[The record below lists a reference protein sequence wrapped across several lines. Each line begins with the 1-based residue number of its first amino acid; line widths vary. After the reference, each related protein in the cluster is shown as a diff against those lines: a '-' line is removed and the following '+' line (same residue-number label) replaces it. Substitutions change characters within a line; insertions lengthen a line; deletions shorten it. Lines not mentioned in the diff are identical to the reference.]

1 MFKIRYKSH
10 HDVGAVISNLVKSEK
25 ASKDDFLQ
33 IMNSENRTKQLGI
46 YFHVPYC
53 DKICSFCNMNRKQLD
68 NDLEEYTDYLCTEI
82 QKNAKYEFSKTSKV
96 DVVFFGGGTPTIFK
110 AAQLEKILKTLREN
124 FTFTKEYEM
133 TFETTLHNLSLEKIE
148 ILNKYGVNRISV
160 GIQTF
165 SDRGRKYLNRSYD
178 KNYAIKKLREIKEK
192 FNGLICIDIIYNYPR
207 QTDEEILEDVEILA
221 DIGVASASFYSLMVQ
236 EGSKISIN
244 KDKEDENTFV
254 YNIERDEEIHNI
266 FYLEALK
273 KGYRLLEFTKISNGQ
288 DKYMYIRNNNAL
300 KNLLPIGVGAGGRI
314 EDIACYNFN
323 KEMSFFSKTTE
334 TQKKL
339 SMISGMMQF
348 DSFSLEEFKK
358 YCTKAAYEKAL
369 ESLKIY
375 EKEGYIEIK
384 DNVVSYTTKG
394 IFWGNSI
401 SAELIKEIFQKF

>member
-165 SDRGRKYLNRSYD
+165 SDRGRRYLNRSYD

>member
-46 YFHVPYC
+46 YFHIPYC

-165 SDRGRKYLNRSYD
+165 SDRGRRYLNRSYD

-323 KEMSFFSKTTE
+323 KEMSFFSKATE
-334 TQKKL
+334 IQKKL

>member
-110 AAQLEKILKTLREN
+110 AAQLEKVLKTLREN

-334 TQKKL
+334 IQKKL

>member
-46 YFHVPYC
+46 YFHIPYC

-323 KEMSFFSKTTE
+323 KEMSFFSKATE
-334 TQKKL
+334 IQKKL

>member
-110 AAQLEKILKTLREN
+110 AAQLEKVLKTLREN

>member
-110 AAQLEKILKTLREN
+110 AAQLEKVLKTLREN

-165 SDRGRKYLNRSYD
+165 SDRGRRYLNRSYD

>member
-46 YFHVPYC
+46 YFHIPYC

-124 FTFTKEYEM
+124 FTFAKEYEM

-323 KEMSFFSKTTE
+323 KEMSFFSKATE
-334 TQKKL
+334 IQKKL

>member
-334 TQKKL
+334 IQKKL

>member
-165 SDRGRKYLNRSYD
+165 SDRGRRYLNRSYD

-334 TQKKL
+334 IQKKL

>member
-323 KEMSFFSKTTE
+323 KEMSFFSKATE
-334 TQKKL
+334 IQKKL